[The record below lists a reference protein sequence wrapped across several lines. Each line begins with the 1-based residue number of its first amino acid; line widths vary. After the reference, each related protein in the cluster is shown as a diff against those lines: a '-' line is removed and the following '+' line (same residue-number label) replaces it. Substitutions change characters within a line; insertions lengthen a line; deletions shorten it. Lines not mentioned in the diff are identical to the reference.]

1 MRATNRNRPVSGWFM
16 EKVETIAMPGIE
28 EKSGDRRRFA
38 AVQAAKAGI
47 GCCLSFGFAM
57 LVGKPDVAEW
67 VAIAGLLA
75 PGLFALLSLAPISLV
90 LLETFALANFAAL
103 VGYMAALTGGMLSPL
118 IIWFALLPA
127 EAALSG
133 ERTSVWR
140 ATAATCVA
148 VLFVASVQ
156 ALHALPPSRLVVPLW
171 ELYTFSALA
180 AVLQAAIIAVAAQDR
195 QRAAD
200 LAAAEGAAMYRFL
213 ADNAMDLI
221 TRHSSDGRIRFASP
235 AAFSML
241 GRTPESITGLAPA
254 ALVHPDDL
262 KTMQTALVEASYF
275 GRAATAEVR
284 LKRSDGSYLW
294 TEMRCRPASPTKG
307 EAADIVSV
315 TRDISERK
323 TQELALID
331 ARDQAEE
338 ANRAK
343 SRFLANMSHELRTP
357 LNAIIGFSEVMTHEM
372 FGPVGSPRYLEYAR
386 LINESGGHLLDLING
401 ILDMSK
407 IEAGKFDLSEEL
419 FDLDEVMTQ
428 AVRFVKLQSDR
439 KGVVLKAS
447 VAPDTASIFADK
459 RAVKQILVNLVSN
472 GVKFTPRGGEVRV
485 VAARAAEGVV
495 LAVSDTGVGIGPNDL
510 KRLGRPFEQVEGEHV
525 RSQEGTGLGLALV
538 KALTALHGGEVTIGS
553 TLGEGTT
560 VAVVLPYAAVSANG
574 ERIVPLKGAA

>member
-1 MRATNRNRPVSGWFM
+1 M

-47 GCCLSFGFAM
+47 GACLSLGFAM
-57 LVGKPDVAEW
+57 LVGRPDFAEW

-75 PGLFALLSLAPISLV
+75 PALFALLSLAPISLS

-103 VGYMAALTGGMLSPL
+103 IGYMAALTGGMLSPL
-118 IIWFALLPA
+118 VIWFALLPA

-140 ATAATCVA
+140 ATAATCIA
-148 VLFVASVQ
+148 VLFVAGVQ
-156 ALHALPPSRLVVPLW
+156 ALHALPASRLVVPLW

-221 TRHSSDGRIRFASP
+221 TRHSADGRIRFASP

-241 GRTPESITGLAPA
+241 GRTPESITGLSPA

-284 LKRSDGSYLW
+284 FKRADGYYLW

-307 EAADIVSV
+307 EAADIVAV

-372 FGPVGSPRYLEYAR
+372 FGPVGSPRYLEYAG
-386 LINESGGHLLDLING
+386 LIHESGGHLLELING

-407 IEAGKFDLSEEL
+407 IEAGKFELSRRDVRSRRGRDAGRALREAAGRPQGRGAEDERRAGREHDLCRQARRQADARQSHHQWR
-419 FDLDEVMTQ
+419 EVH
-428 AVRFVKLQSDR
+428 AARRRSAR
-439 KGVVLKAS
+439 RGGARPRKAS
-447 VAPDTASIFADK
+447 CWRYPIPASAS
-459 RAVKQILVNLVSN
+459 A
-472 GVKFTPRGGEVRV
+472 
-485 VAARAAEGVV
+485 
-495 LAVSDTGVGIGPNDL
+495 PNDL

-538 KALTALHGGEVTIGS
+538 KALTALHGGEVAIGS

-560 VAVVLPYAAVSANG
+560 VT
-574 ERIVPLKGAA
+574 